1 MADTNDGSIHIDSTI
16 DTSGVK
22 KGAKEIQR
30 ETEKVV
36 KKINETGKSTESVA
50 PKLDTKE
57 LKESV
62 NEAKSQYDRM
72 QDLVT
77 KFNDLTDNFVVN
89 NPKAKKGS
97 DLEAGLAQSEQAL
110 EEMKKTYAEIEKVAD
125 PTNPGDAAGLKAM
138 GNSIKTYTT
147 ELNVAR
153 QKVERFRRAQEE
165 AVEVPAPKLDEEGF
179 EKGTNR
185 MKSAI
190 DSLRDRFKT
199 VEESMRKGFNGI
211 FSEAAK
217 EGDLVKADLVKS
229 SAEIAQGFAKLTR
242 QEDIP
247 EIYKQLE
254 ELQFLLNEMGRKTYK
269 IGGLD
274 VSGFD
279 TDEYKEY
286 VAELERFREMTEE
299 GSRGSHNVMTGH
311 IQASR
316 QAVARFEGMAGT
328 FGSKDIAQQGD
339 LLDSLRTQVEEF
351 EKSFGNGENS
361 ALDTMKEKL
370 QELESEYAKV
380 AQSAEEARQ
389 QEEQPPYTQGWD
401 EAMEKIQSVPNLSWL
416 VKSSAKDMLMTVAQ
430 TAGSV
435 MAHVGSAINDPLGV
449 LDRALGVVALKAKDA
464 LSGLM
469 SLASGAIRG
478 GLNMV
483 ASAAAKA
490 AASLA
495 NMVKTSIISGFQ
507 KLRGAIGKVTSSL
520 VEVGKKAVSS
530 LGGASKKATQMNN
543 GFAGG
548 FKTILKYAFGIRSLY
563 FLFRKLR
570 AALSEGFSN
579 VLKYDTELKA
589 TVDDFKTSLTTL
601 KNAVGAA
608 VAPLAQMVLPVLTR
622 IIDAMT
628 EGINKAGM
636 LVAALTGA
644 KQYTKASKEQAQA
657 FQNEAKAAKEAQKTI
672 AGFDD
677 LTILQENENED
688 ASAQQVNPGF
698 ETTPIE
704 NGIKGLA
711 DALKDMWEKADFT
724 DLGRML
730 GERLMDALNSIPWDA
745 IKEMCRK
752 IGKSIATFL
761 NGFFETP
768 GLFDAIGRTIAEALN
783 SVFEFLN
790 AFVHALHWDSIGTA
804 IKDGIMG
811 FLKNID
817 WPLIQDTFKTLGE
830 GLATLIANIVSDPTL
845 PGLIGASI
853 ANVINTAFIFVRGFV
868 TTLPWGEIGTF
879 IVNGIIG
886 FLQNINWPL
895 IQETFMAFGAG
906 LAEMIGKVFS
916 DPTLPKLLG
925 NSIANLINTVFLFA
939 REFVTNLPWGDI
951 GTFIHDA
958 VLSLLTGINWKNIY
972 DTTAKAGAGVGEAL
986 ENALDDRQ
994 LWSEIFKTVSHAI
1007 TALFMSLYNFVSTP
1021 DWASIG
1027 ASIGNGLNDGVA
1039 EFPWTL
1045 VASTLVNA
1053 VNGAIDLLFNFL
1065 TTFDFT
1071 SFGEHIGNMISI
1083 AIHGIDWARFGAL
1096 IATAI
1101 SNLFNFFSG
1110 LIGSI
1115 DWAAL
1120 GAAIVSMLAGFFG
1133 TFRWESVGQFISNCV
1148 IGLFSFLTGLFKAI
1162 DWVKLPGQIV
1172 DAIAQF
1178 LKGINW
1184 IKVLGTMFKFLG
1196 TAFIS
1201 LVKLLIGVG
1210 GAINKAGVMIFKGLL
1225 QGIWSVVS
1233 GVGLWIKKNIFDK
1246 IVEGI
1251 KSVFGISASAPA
1263 KETEPLGVNVIEG
1276 FLGGILGPL
1285 KGIGGF
1291 LKDNV
1296 ATPVIDG
1303 IKGLFGIGSGKPAL
1317 EEPGEATT
1325 EGFKTGMSD
1334 GMQGIDSWLG
1344 TNITDPVKDGIS
1356 EGLGTNGTP
1365 FTKEDGQL
1373 TVGGLIDG
1381 MEDEAAY
1388 LNPFIGENVTGPIA
1402 DGMEDGLGISGGGSS
1417 LFNGYGQD
1425 TMGSFM
1431 AGMTDETGNLDSFIG
1446 DNVAGKITGGMED
1459 SFGINSYG
1467 DSSVFSGYGEGM
1479 MKSMRSG
1486 MEMQQDMAKAQAEQI
1501 ANSLLNAYTSVDWS
1515 AVGSYMLQGLYN
1527 GMIDGWDWIYTA
1539 VTDVAN
1545 SLLNAAKYALG
1556 IASPSKEFYWISEMI
1571 TAGLTNG
1578 LKDTGGKAVETVAA
1592 LADEITEEA
1601 QTASPEIGIDTIL
1614 DGSVNEL
1621 DGVLTAFSDRV
1632 VAGFSQMIDALQA
1645 IAQDAGLAI
1654 PRTAAG
1660 AMAPYST
1667 RISAAAKNATPDVET
1682 LMQIIAA
1689 QNSNRLTRDD
1699 IREILREAAQ
1709 NYFNFD
1715 FYLGDEQVARS
1726 ANRGNERLE
1735 RRYRPVRS

>member
-1 MADTNDGSIHIDSTI
+1 MADTHDGSIHIDSTI

-286 VAELERFREMTEE
+286 VAELERFREMTAE

-316 QAVARFEGMAGT
+316 QAVSRFEGMAGT
-328 FGSKDIAQQGD
+328 FGSKDAAQQGD

-370 QELESEYAKV
+370 QELEKEYAKV

-464 LSGLM
+464 FSGLM

-636 LVAALTGA
+636 LIAALTGA

-730 GERLMDALNSIPWDA
+730 GERLRDALNSIPWDA

-768 GLFDAIGRTIAEALN
+768 GLFDAIGRNIAEALN

-804 IKDGIMG
+804 IKDGILG
-811 FLKNID
+811 FLNNID

-886 FLQNINWPL
+886 FLQNIDWPL

-958 VLSLLTGINWKNIY
+958 VLGLLTGINWKNIY
-972 DTTAKAGAGVGEAL
+972 DTTARAGAGVGEAL

-1027 ASIGNGLNDGVA
+1027 ANIGNGLNDGVA

-1083 AIHGIDWARFGAL
+1083 AIQGIDWARFGAL

-1115 DWAAL
+1115 NWAAL

-1172 DAIAQF
+1172 DAIARF
-1178 LKGINW
+1178 LSGINW

-1210 GAINKAGVMIFKGLL
+1210 GAINKAGGMIFKGLL

-1317 EEPGEATT
+1317 EEHGEATT
-1325 EGFKTGMSD
+1325 EGFK
-1334 GMQGIDSWLG
+1334 
-1344 TNITDPVKDGIS
+1344 PVCQTVCRELIA
-1356 EGLGTNGTP
+1356 GL
-1365 FTKEDGQL
+1365 
-1373 TVGGLIDG
+1373 
-1381 MEDEAAY
+1381 
-1388 LNPFIGENVTGPIA
+1388 
-1402 DGMEDGLGISGGGSS
+1402 
-1417 LFNGYGQD
+1417 
-1425 TMGSFM
+1425 
-1431 AGMTDETGNLDSFIG
+1431 
-1446 DNVAGKITGGMED
+1446 
-1459 SFGINSYG
+1459 
-1467 DSSVFSGYGEGM
+1467 
-1479 MKSMRSG
+1479 
-1486 MEMQQDMAKAQAEQI
+1486 EQI
-1501 ANSLLNAYTSVDWS
+1501 S
-1515 AVGSYMLQGLYN
+1515 
-1527 GMIDGWDWIYTA
+1527 
-1539 VTDVAN
+1539 
-1545 SLLNAAKYALG
+1545 
-1556 IASPSKEFYWISEMI
+1556 
-1571 TAGLTNG
+1571 
-1578 LKDTGGKAVETVAA
+1578 
-1592 LADEITEEA
+1592 
-1601 QTASPEIGIDTIL
+1601 QTP
-1614 DGSVNEL
+1614 
-1621 DGVLTAFSDRV
+1621 
-1632 VAGFSQMIDALQA
+1632 
-1645 IAQDAGLAI
+1645 
-1654 PRTAAG
+1654 
-1660 AMAPYST
+1660 
-1667 RISAAAKNATPDVET
+1667 
-1682 LMQIIAA
+1682 
-1689 QNSNRLTRDD
+1689 
-1699 IREILREAAQ
+1699 
-1709 NYFNFD
+1709 
-1715 FYLGDEQVARS
+1715 
-1726 ANRGNERLE
+1726 
-1735 RRYRPVRS
+1735 